1 MKNTSLEATLY
12 AAQSETSNLSVENSS
27 LQKAFESLEASL
39 RSYIHAN
46 QSLEEQIADL
56 EMIRDDLNETCIIL
70 EQRMLKAEE
79 TVEFQKED
87 LGKLHETIVSKNAEI
102 EELSMNIGNISDFLA
117 IFVKSNFSLFFFF
130 AEELE
135 TKCIDLEA
143 LVNLLEERHTKSEE
157 LFEET
162 QNHFQK
168 NVTKLEKKCST
179 LDREL
184 GQVRNEKTDLID
196 MNENLSNQISE
207 QLATIKKLQDKEQEL
222 VMKVDSSKRDL
233 ELAHNGMTEELYKH
247 WEAEDELLNLQSVLD
262 EREAELATVSQKLK
276 QATENK
282 KDMDSRF
289 ENISVNLVNAQAD
302 LEQKEEDI
310 KNLTNELS
318 KTNTLMEKL
327 KLEAEGKKELTK
339 KFNQTEK
346 EAKKMKNNLE
356 IRDEEISSL
365 SLSLETQQ
373 VSQSSI

>member
-102 EELSMNIGNISDFLA
+102 EELSMNIGNIFFLS
-117 IFVKSNFSLFFFF
+117 IFVKWIFDCLFFT
-130 AEELE
+130 EELE

-302 LEQKEEDI
+302 LEQCEEDLKQAQI
-310 KNLTNELS
+310 SLKQKQTTIDQLKAEVKVS
-318 KTNTLMEKL
+318 AEISAKL
-327 KLEAEGKKELTK
+327 KLSEEQNKKLK
-339 KFNQTEK
+339 NSIDIK
-346 EAKKMKNNLE
+346 E
-356 IRDEEISSL
+356 EEISSL
-365 SLSLETQQ
+365 SISLGK
-373 VSQSSI
+373 

>member
-1 MKNTSLEATLY
+1 M
-12 AAQSETSNLSVENSS
+12 VI
-27 LQKAFESLEASL
+27 F
-39 RSYIHAN
+39 
-46 QSLEEQIADL
+46 
-56 EMIRDDLNETCIIL
+56 
-70 EQRMLKAEE
+70 
-79 TVEFQKED
+79 
-87 LGKLHETIVSKNAEI
+87 
-102 EELSMNIGNISDFLA
+102 SDFC
-117 IFVKSNFSLFFFF
+117 NFREIKFFIIFFF

-184 GQVRNEKTDLID
+184 GHVRNEKTDLID

-302 LEQKEEDI
+302 LEQCEEDLKQAQI
-310 KNLTNELS
+310 SLKQKQTTIDQLKAEVKVS
-318 KTNTLMEKL
+318 AEISAKL
-327 KLEAEGKKELTK
+327 KLSEEQNKKLK
-339 KFNQTEK
+339 NSIDIK
-346 EAKKMKNNLE
+346 E
-356 IRDEEISSL
+356 EEISSL
-365 SLSLETQQ
+365 SISLGK
-373 VSQSSI
+373 